1 MGAGPIERDRELK
14 INLKRMQERE
24 TDGPMGKKIVQCK
37 YKAEKWKV
45 QCKKSKQS
53 IQIKCGR
60 EMEGRR
66 SNVKNKQNKNTKK
79 QNKQNVETRQ
89 QVQMTPDLP
98 MAGTIMGVVRRPS
111 LPEGSGFWPWNFLRL
126 NSASFTPA
134 GGAGEGDNLRGA
146 GRGDL
151 RIFSTCV
158 TYPANCYD

>member
-1 MGAGPIERDRELK
+1 MAQWE
-14 INLKRMQERE
+14 
-24 TDGPMGKKIVQCK
+24 KKIIQYK
-37 YKAEKWKV
+37 YKAQKWKV
-45 QCKKSKQS
+45 ERKKEKENQNKKDNNKKS
-53 IQIKCGR
+53 IQTKCGR

-66 SNVKNKQNKNTKK
+66 SNVINKTTTTDKETITTDTET
-79 QNKQNVETRQ
+79 KQNVEKRQ
-89 QVQMTPDLP
+89 KVQMTPDLP

-126 NSASFTPA
+126 NSASFTAA

-158 TYPANCYD
+158 TYPANHYD